1 MYGLPQSTLIR
12 KQLPKSQIYKKFELK
27 HSQQESFDKD
37 IARIDI
43 VAMVSS
49 RTVPAVAEGAEVKE
63 FYLLEV
69 QLKRR
74 DYDINNIKLLTKLI
88 PQRMVFALCDGDAVQ
103 FVIYHTQIIKSEWMK
118 EGDER
123 RRYAVSLQG
132 LNLDI
137 VWENIVKKVGQIDV
151 EEGNTLTEQIAKD
164 DQRAKIEAKIKVL
177 EARMAIERQPRR
189 KREIF
194 EEIKLLKKML

>member
-1 MYGLPQSTLIR
+1 MYGLPQTTLIR

-49 RTVPAVAEGAEVKE
+49 RTMPAIAEGADVKE

-88 PQRMVFALCDGDAVQ
+88 PQRMVFALHYGDEVQ
-103 FVIYHTQIIKSEWMK
+103 FVIHHTLFIKSEWK
-118 EGDER
+118 FLTPH
-123 RRYAVSLQG
+123 SSFLIING

-137 VWENIVKKVGQIDV
+137 VWENIVKQVGLIDV
-151 EEGNTLTEQIAKD
+151 EEGNTLTEQIAKN

-177 EARMAIERQPRR
+177 EARMAVEKQPRR

-194 EEIKLLKKML
+194 EEIKKLKNLI

>member
-1 MYGLPQSTLIR
+1 MYGLPQSTLIS

-43 VAMVSS
+43 VAMVSL
-49 RTVPAVAEGAEVKE
+49 RTVPAVAEGVEVKE
-63 FYLLEV
+63 FYVLEV

-88 PQRMVFALCDGDAVQ
+88 PQRMVFALRDGDAVQ

-123 RRYAVSLQG
+123 IGQAVSLQG
-132 LNLDI
+132 LNLDA
-137 VWENIVKKVGQIDV
+137 VWENVVKQVGQIDV
-151 EEGNTLTEQIAKD
+151 EEGNTLTEQIVKD

-177 EARMAIERQPRR
+177 EARMAIECQPRR
-189 KREIF
+189 KRDIF
-194 EEIKLLKKML
+194 EEIKRLKKLL